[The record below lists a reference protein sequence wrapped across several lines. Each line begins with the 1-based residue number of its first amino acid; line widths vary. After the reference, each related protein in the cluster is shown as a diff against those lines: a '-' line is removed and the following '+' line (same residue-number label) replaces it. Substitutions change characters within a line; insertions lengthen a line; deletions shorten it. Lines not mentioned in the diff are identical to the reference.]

1 MLIAC
6 PSCATPYE
14 IDPVA
19 IGLDGRS
26 VRCVRCK
33 NVWFAAPPAEVS
45 VLRVPEPA
53 VNAAQQTANSPAAAA
68 NEEAVAAF
76 RAALG
81 AKARTPTSEERSPE
95 PAPAA
100 NGQGPAAKATA
111 PAASE
116 PPAGR
121 TPDDPGAA
129 PPSQLAGASPV
140 PSADAGAPAE
150 PAAVAVTEIPVPVAD
165 APPLAPTDDGQP
177 GIADA
182 PANENGP
189 EDIESVARRR
199 VRARARQRRVK
210 RAGWLPGLILVLA
223 AVCATLLG
231 WRKDIVRH
239 VPQLA
244 SFYAS
249 IGLPVNLRG
258 LAFTD
263 VKLRSEMH
271 DGVPVLLVEGMIV
284 STVSTPVEVPRLRFA
299 LRNAAGAEVYAW
311 TAMPTQSV
319 LEPGGKLPFRS
330 RLASPPKDGHGL
342 QVRFFTRRDV
352 VSGSR

>member
-1 MLIAC
+1 MLIVC
-6 PSCATPYE
+6 PSCVTPYE

-19 IGLDGRS
+19 IGLAGRS
-26 VRCVRCK
+26 VRCIRCK
-33 NVWFAAPPAEVS
+33 NVWFAAPATEGPA
-45 VLRVPEPA
+45 LRVPEPA
-53 VNAAQQTANSPAAAA
+53 LKATGQTVDSPDPAA
-68 NEEAVAAF
+68 NQVAVTAF

-81 AKARTPTSEERSPE
+81 DKAQTAKSEERSPE

-100 NGQGPAAKATA
+100 NGAAL
-111 PAASE
+111 AASE
-116 PPAGR
+116 PPAGQ
-121 TPDDPGAA
+121 TIDDPVAA
-129 PPSQLAGASPV
+129 PPGKPADASPA
-140 PSADAGAPAE
+140 PGADAGAPAD
-150 PAAVAVTEIPVPVAD
+150 PSAATHTEIPISAED
-165 APPLAPTDDGQP
+165 APPLAPTGGDGQP
-177 GIADA
+177 GAAAA
-182 PANENGP
+182 PANQDGP

-199 VRARARQRRVK
+199 VRARARQRRAK
-210 RAGWLPGLILVLA
+210 STAWLPGLILALA

-231 WRKDIVRH
+231 LRKDIVRH
-239 VPQLA
+239 VPQMA

-258 LAFTD
+258 VAFTD

-271 DGVPVLLVEGMIV
+271 DGVPVLVVEGMIV
-284 STVSTPVEVPRLRFA
+284 SSVAMPVEVPRLRFA
-299 LRNAAGAEVYAW
+299 LRNAGGAEVYTW

-352 VSGSR
+352 ASGSR

>member
-1 MLIAC
+1 M
-6 PSCATPYE
+6 PYE

-19 IGLDGRS
+19 IGVDGRS
-26 VRCVRCK
+26 VRCTRCK
-33 NVWFAAPPAEVS
+33 NVWFAAPAAEVP

-53 VNAAQQTANSPAAAA
+53 LKAALQTVDSPAAA
-68 NEEAVAAF
+68 NKEAVAAF
-76 RAALG
+76 RDALG
-81 AKARTPTSEERSPE
+81 GNARTPTSEVRSPE

-100 NGQGPAAKATA
+100 NGVGPAAEGTA

-116 PPAGR
+116 PPAGP
-121 TPDDPGAA
+121 TLDDLGAA
-129 PPSQLAGASPV
+129 TPGQPADASPV
-140 PSADAGAPAE
+140 PNADAAAGAPAKST
-150 PAAVAVTEIPVPVAD
+150 AVALTEIPVPVED
-165 APPLAPTDDGQP
+165 APPLAPTDDDGQP
-177 GIADA
+177 GTADA
-182 PANENGP
+182 PTNENGP

-199 VRARARQRRVK
+199 VRARARQRRT
-210 RAGWLPGLILVLA
+210 RPAAWLPGLILVLA
-223 AVCATLLG
+223 AVCVTLLG

-263 VKLRSEMH
+263 VNLRSEMH
-271 DGVPVLLVEGMIV
+271 DGVPVLLVEGTIV
-284 STVSTPVEVPRLRFA
+284 STVSTPVDVPRLRFA

-352 VSGSR
+352 ASGSR

>member
-1 MLIAC
+1 MLIVC
-6 PSCATPYE
+6 PSCAKPYE
-14 IDPVA
+14 LDPVA
-19 IGLDGRS
+19 IGMDGRS
-26 VRCVRCK
+26 VRCIRCK
-33 NVWFAAPPAEVS
+33 NVWFAAPPAEVP

-53 VNAAQQTANSPAAAA
+53 LKAAQQTVDSPAAA
-68 NEEAVAAF
+68 NDEAVAAF
-76 RAALG
+76 RDALG
-81 AKARTPTSEERSPE
+81 GKARTPTSEMRSPE

-100 NGQGPAAKATA
+100 NGEGPAAEGRAS
-111 PAASE
+111 AASE
-116 PPAGR
+116 PPAGP
-121 TPDDPGAA
+121 TLDDPGAA
-129 PPSQLAGASPV
+129 QPADPSPV
-140 PSADAGAPAE
+140 PNADAAAGAPAK
-150 PAAVAVTEIPVPVAD
+150 PAAVAVTEIPVAVED
-165 APPLAPTDDGQP
+165 APPLAPTDDDGEP
-177 GIADA
+177 GTANA

-199 VRARARQRRVK
+199 VRARARQRRA
-210 RAGWLPGLILVLA
+210 RPAAWLPGLILVLA
-223 AVCATLLG
+223 ALCATLLG

-271 DGVPVLLVEGMIV
+271 DGVPVLLVEGTIV
-284 STVSTPVEVPRLRFA
+284 STVSTPAEVPRLRFA

-352 VSGSR
+352 VSDSR

>member
-1 MLIAC
+1 
-6 PSCATPYE
+6 
-14 IDPVA
+14 
-19 IGLDGRS
+19 
-26 VRCVRCK
+26 
-33 NVWFAAPPAEVS
+33 
-45 VLRVPEPA
+45 
-53 VNAAQQTANSPAAAA
+53 
-68 NEEAVAAF
+68 
-76 RAALG
+76 
-81 AKARTPTSEERSPE
+81 
-95 PAPAA
+95 
-100 NGQGPAAKATA
+100 
-111 PAASE
+111 
-116 PPAGR
+116 
-121 TPDDPGAA
+121 
-129 PPSQLAGASPV
+129 
-140 PSADAGAPAE
+140 
-150 PAAVAVTEIPVPVAD
+150 
-165 APPLAPTDDGQP
+165 
-177 GIADA
+177 
-182 PANENGP
+182 
-189 EDIESVARRR
+189 
-199 VRARARQRRVK
+199 
-210 RAGWLPGLILVLA
+210 LILVLA
-223 AVCATLLG
+223 ALCATLLG

-271 DGVPVLLVEGMIV
+271 DGVPVLLVEGTIV

-352 VSGSR
+352 VSDSRLYDHGAHPDRRG